1 MVSPYILEFNLQFD
15 LAGVSHAKAGGW
27 TRYHSRGAE
36 QGQHK
41 SFGVYRGQ
49 AVDNIHWSSSKQN
62 SSLILVLSLLV
73 CVGCLDHPSLVWES
87 VDAKEIDLIYNSIS
101 TFSI

>member
-15 LAGVSHAKAGGW
+15 LAGVSHVKAGGW

-49 AVDNIHWSSSKQN
+49 AVDNIH
-62 SSLILVLSLLV
+62 
-73 CVGCLDHPSLVWES
+73 
-87 VDAKEIDLIYNSIS
+87 
-101 TFSI
+101 